1 MTWMRR
7 MLPVCFLL
15 AVACLQGSLLL
26 EAGPAE
32 PRKPFFERFRRLEE
46 QFRRFQ
52 EVTLM
57 RLQSIAG
64 NYNVSYNIDT
74 RFQHLAEQYNGMVSA
89 LNESHTALQGDL
101 DHLKIWMKKLQKK
114 TRKLDLKISSLE
126 ESVSKQSQQR
136 AGEKQQQVAHLTNL
150 TLQVTGHKEAIS
162 SLHASSSSLQ
172 KELMNLQEASQ
183 SQATKLGALEHL
195 LQGIAGK
202 EALSPQHLPATQLL
216 NQTAQGKQLE
226 AEGSQTQSL
235 KKLHTKHRQRK
246 KLQEERQQLL
256 AQSAGTGLQSSL
268 LHEHAT
274 PLQKREPEPLTRRE
288 PQVARQQL
296 SSVIKVSQ
304 EQKRPSAPKKPGTI
318 CNVGSM
324 LLFPNVSTENFAT
337 LTPGFQASLYELSL
351 CSWVSTPFPYLGTIL
366 SYAMEENDNKLVL
379 HGRNAR
385 VHGSIHFVIGD
396 PAFRELPVGQLLDSR
411 WHHLCII
418 WSSVQ
423 GQYWF
428 YVNRRLVSMG
438 SKFQKGYVIPP
449 GGSLILGQEQDV
461 VGGGFDPS
469 EAFVGRLAGLAIWN
483 RALSPGEVSGIA
495 TGKGLPH
502 GTILTLADISLHGG
516 VQKVNCTC
524 LEHCL

>member
-1 MTWMRR
+1 M
-7 MLPVCFLL
+7 LL
-15 AVACLQGSLLL
+15 AVSALQHRVGDVLSGHSSLVQCNDFCSCLGVL
-26 EAGPAE
+26 
-32 PRKPFFERFRRLEE
+32 

-57 RLQSIAG
+57 RLQGIAG
-64 NYNVSYNIDT
+64 NYNISYNIDT
-74 RFQHLAEQYNGMVSA
+74 RFQHLAKQYSGMVSA

-136 AGEKQQQVAHLTNL
+136 TGEKQQQ
-150 TLQVTGHKEAIS
+150 EAIS

-172 KELMNLQEASQ
+172 KELVNLQEASQ

-195 LQGIAGK
+195 LQSTAHK

-216 NQTAQGKQLE
+216 NQAPQGKQLE

-246 KLQEERQQLL
+246 KL
-256 AQSAGTGLQSSL
+256 
-268 LHEHAT
+268 T
-274 PLQKREPEPLTRRE
+274 PQPTEWFFL
-288 PQVARQQL
+288 VF
-296 SSVIKVSQ
+296 
-304 EQKRPSAPKKPGTI
+304 

-337 LTPGFQASLYELSL
+337 LTPGFKASLYELSL
-351 CSWVSTPFPYLGTIL
+351 CSWVSTPSSYLGTIL

-469 EAFVGRLAGLAIWN
+469 EAFVGHLAGLAIWN

-502 GTILTLADISLHGG
+502 GVILTLADISLHGG